1 MMIQIVKQIDQI
13 FQTLIFLPVFFLL
26 LYHFRVFKKER
37 PRIRSIHKLCVVL
50 ILIFLVRC
58 FLAQFIFTPVNDT
71 RFPDEGDLPLIK
83 ALVSSESHFLGEI
96 TRI

>member
-13 FQTLIFLPVFFLL
+13 FQTLIFLPVLFLL

-50 ILIFLVRC
+50 ILIF
-58 FLAQFIFTPVNDT
+58 
-71 RFPDEGDLPLIK
+71 
-83 ALVSSESHFLGEI
+83 
-96 TRI
+96 

>member
-13 FQTLIFLPVFFLL
+13 FQTLIFLPVLFLL

-58 FLAQFIFTPVNDT
+58 FLAQFIFTPVNYN
-71 RFPDEGDLPLIK
+71 RFMDEGYFPLIK
-83 ALVSSESHFLGEI
+83 ALFYSE
-96 TRI
+96 